1 MHPDLAQIVKIL
13 AVHLKA
19 KDTRFSQKIF
29 DGLFS
34 HFFCNVSQTDF
45 PHVIKNEETDCRFFM
60 ELMNEQTQWMQV
72 IESSES
78 KKEFTVPKL
87 SMNVCK
93 LYLSRILVSGSTN
106 NVAAPLGLFNH
117 KVSSNALKNHLVS
130 VHSMT
135 EVHL

>member
-1 MHPDLAQIVKIL
+1 MYPDLAQIVKIL

-19 KDTRFSQKIF
+19 KDTRFCQKVF

-34 HFFCNVSQTDF
+34 HFLCNVSRTDF
-45 PHVIKNEETDCRFFM
+45 PHVIKNEETDCLFFM

-93 LYLSRILVSGSTN
+93 LYLSRILVSGSTKHF
-106 NVAAPLGLFNH
+106 AAPLGLFNH
-117 KVSSNALKNHLVS
+117 KVS
-130 VHSMT
+130 
-135 EVHL
+135 